1 MKMQL
6 KAVSLVF
13 GLALVATTSQAGDV
27 YGGVYD
33 HAGKALFPSSRTR
46 EGGADIEI
54 GMRTEKIKTLGVM
67 GHPAVYAAL
76 DLNTAG
82 RTSFASVGFAWKV
95 PLSQHWYLDPGLG
108 LAYHTGYAVL
118 PDFRAP
124 GLSQAEINRRV
135 ALRSSHIEFG
145 SRVLF
150 HDSLALG
157 YQFQSGDSAEVSLAH
172 LSNGYIFGK
181 VNQGMTS
188 LGVRYVHHFGG

>member
-1 MKMQL
+1 MNTIL
-6 KAVSLVF
+6 KTVSLTIACV
-13 GLALVATTSQAGDV
+13 LASPSAQAGDV
-27 YGGVYD
+27 YGGIYD
-33 HAGKALFPSSRTR
+33 HAGKTLFPSSKTR

-54 GMRTEKIKTLGVM
+54 GMRSNKVEALGVI

-82 RTSFASVGFAWKV
+82 RTSFVAAGLAWKV
-95 PLSQHWYLDPGLG
+95 PLSQHWYMGPGLG
-108 LAYHTGYAVL
+108 LAYHSGYALL

-124 GLSQAEINRRV
+124 GLSQAEIDRRV

-150 HDSLALG
+150 HDSLSLG
-157 YQFQSGDSAEVSLAH
+157 YQFESGDAAELSVAH

-181 VNQGMTS
+181 VNQGLTS